1 MATVEWADLFTAD
14 LAAADPEI
22 SELIAAQERQNRATV
37 NLVASE
43 TYCPAA
49 TLAAEASELVNKN
62 AGGYPPRISFNGGE
76 TMDAIERLAIERAKA
91 IFGAEHANIQSLSAT
106 IANIAVMRALL
117 RPGDRVMGFDMA
129 AGGHNSHGDA
139 GHLSGMD
146 YTVRSFGVDETTETI
161 DYEGARRLAREFLPR
176 MIVAG
181 SSSYPLAIDFRQLAD
196 IATEVDAL
204 LFCDIAHVSGLV
216 IAGLHDNPTPYSDV
230 VTTSTHKTFCGP
242 RTGGLVLCK
251 AEHAAAIDAAIAPG
265 LQAAPGGHI
274 IAARAVLFQL
284 VRQPAFASLMRGVA
298 ANARALADGLSEAGA
313 RLYAG
318 GTDTHMVV
326 VDLRGSEWSDI
337 RLNKVLLEHG
347 LTANTTGLPDR
358 HGGRIGLR
366 LGSTAMTLR
375 GMDAATFGQLGNAIG
390 ALLRGE
396 PDTKRG
402 ARIAEWAQ
410 QFPLLA
416 S

>member
-1 MATVEWADLFTAD
+1 MVRLEWADLFAAD
-14 LAAADPEI
+14 LAVADPEI
-22 SELIAAQERQNRATV
+22 AQLIAAQERQNRATV

-91 IFGAEHANIQSLSAT
+91 IFAAEHANIQSLSAT

-117 RPGDRVMGFDMA
+117 RPGDHVMGFDMA
-129 AGGHNSHGDA
+129 AGGHNSHGDS

-146 YTVRSFGVDETTETI
+146 YTVRSFGVDETTEAI
-161 DYEGARRLAREFLPR
+161 DYEGTRRLAREFRPR
-176 MIVAG
+176 IIVAG
-181 SSSYPLAIDFRQLAD
+181 SSSYPLAVDFRQLAA
-196 IATEVDAL
+196 IAAEVDAL

-216 IAGLHDNPTPYSDV
+216 VAGLHDNPTPYSDV

-251 AEHAAAIDAAIAPG
+251 AEHARRIDAAIAPG

-274 IAARAVLFQL
+274 IAARAVLFEV
-284 VRQPAFASLMRGVA
+284 VRKPAFASLMRAVV
-298 ANARALADGLSEAGA
+298 ANARALAEGLREAGVS
-313 RLYAG
+313 LYAG
-318 GTDTHMVV
+318 GTNTHMVV
-326 VDLRGSEWSDI
+326 VDLRGSEWSETQ
-337 RLNKVLLEHG
+337 LNKVLLEHG
-347 LTANTTGLPDR
+347 LTANTTGLPGKR
-358 HGGRIGLR
+358 GSRLGLR
-366 LGSTAMTLR
+366 LGSTAMTIR
-375 GMDAATFGQLGNAIG
+375 GMDAIVFGQLGNAIG

-396 PDTKRG
+396 ADPKRPG
-402 ARIAEWAQ
+402 RIAGWAQ

>member
-1 MATVEWADLFTAD
+1 MPRLEWADLFTAD

-22 SELIAAQERQNRATV
+22 AELIAAQERQNRATV

-76 TMDAIERLAIERAKA
+76 TMDAIERLASERAKA
-91 IFGAEHANIQSLSAT
+91 IFGAEHANMQSLSAT
-106 IANIAVMRALL
+106 IANIAVIRALL

-139 GHLSGMD
+139 SHLSGMD

-161 DYEGARRLAREFLPR
+161 DYEGARRLAREFRPR

-181 SSSYPLAIDFRQLAD
+181 SSSYPLAVDFRQLAD

-216 IAGLHDNPTPYSDV
+216 IAGLHDNPTPYCDV

-251 AEHAAAIDAAIAPG
+251 AEHAVAIDAAIAPG

-298 ANARALADGLSEAGA
+298 ANARALADGLREAGA

-326 VDLRGSEWSDI
+326 VDLRGSQWSDI
-337 RLNKVLLEHG
+337 RLNKVLLEHR

-358 HGGRIGLR
+358 HGGRLGLR
-366 LGSTAMTLR
+366 LGSTAMTIR
-375 GMDAATFGQLGNAIG
+375 GMDAAVFSQLGSAIG

-396 PDTKRG
+396 ADPKRG

>member
-1 MATVEWADLFTAD
+1 MEKREWSDLFTAD
-14 LAAADPEI
+14 LAVADPEI
-22 SELIAAQERQNRATV
+22 ARLIAAQERQNRATV

-62 AGGYPPRISFNGGE
+62 AGGYPPRVSFNGGA
-76 TMDAIERLAIERAKA
+76 TMDAIERLAVERAKA

-106 IANIAVMRALL
+106 IANIAVLRALL
-117 RPGDRVMGFDMA
+117 RPGDRLMGFDMA

-139 GHLSGMD
+139 KHLSGAD
-146 YTVRSFGVDETTETI
+146 YAVRSFGVDETTGAV
-161 DYEGARRLAREFLPR
+161 DYEGARRLAHAFRPH

-181 SSSYPLAIDFRQLAD
+181 SSSYPLAIDFRVLAE
-196 IATEVDAL
+196 IAAETDAL

-216 IAGLHDNPTPYSDV
+216 IAGLHDNPTRYSAV

-274 IAARAVLFQL
+274 IAARAVLFEI
-284 VRQPAFASLMRGVA
+284 VRKPAFAALMRQVV
-298 ANARALADGLSEAGA
+298 ANARALAEGLREAGA
-313 RLYAG
+313 TLYAG

-326 VDLRGSEWSDI
+326 VDLRDSVWTEGD
-337 RLNKVLLEHG
+337 LNNVLLDQG
-347 LTANTTGLPDR
+347 VTANTTGLPAR
-358 HGGRIGLR
+358 HGGHLGLR
-366 LGSTAMTLR
+366 FGSTAMTIR
-375 GMDAATFGQLGNAIG
+375 GMDAASFQRLGNELG
-390 ALLRGE
+390 RLLAGE
-396 PDTKRG
+396 KDPRRAG
-402 ARIAEWAQ
+402 RILEWAR
-410 QFPLLA
+410 QFPLP
-416 S
+416 SF